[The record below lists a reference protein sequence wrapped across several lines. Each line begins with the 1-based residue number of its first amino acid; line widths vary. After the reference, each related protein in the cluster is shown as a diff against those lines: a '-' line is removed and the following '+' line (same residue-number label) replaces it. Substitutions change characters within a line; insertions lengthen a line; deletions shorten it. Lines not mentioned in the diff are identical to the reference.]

1 MRKDKPMPV
10 SFNRYGYEYV
20 RLPESNLGGA
30 KTDMV
35 IDPNIQFG
43 APTIK
48 GTRLPLESLS
58 EYGKNDGVER
68 TAWTFKVS
76 EDAVRDAI
84 EYMNA
89 LPINRE

>member
-10 SFNRYGYEYV
+10 RFYRYGYEYV

-48 GTRLPLESLS
+48 GTRLSLESLS
-58 EYGKNDGVER
+58 GYAKSDGIER
-68 TAWTFKVS
+68 TAKTFEVS
-76 EDAVRDAI
+76 EDAIRDAI

-89 LPINRE
+89 LPISRK